1 MGILNDI
8 AMGKRD
14 FINGDVENISDP
26 RNWPY
31 PKSIDTH
38 SKPAEEEKEST
49 ETEQEDVESQ
59 SSEDEV

>member
-1 MGILNDI
+1 MGILNEI

-31 PKSIDTH
+31 PKKINAH
-38 SKPAEEEKEST
+38 SKPIKEEKEAT
-49 ETEQEDVESQ
+49 ETEQEDVESE